1 MARIRLLVVA
11 ALLLV
16 LVGNPAALWAQD
28 SSLSWTVTAIYGES
42 YRPGTWVPL
51 RVAISNSGSDRRL
64 EVRVSNFSTT
74 LDVPG
79 GGQKATILYVQLDQT
94 TRVPVALY
102 ENGEKR
108 DTATLSLSPTAEP
121 LVATMLAQ
129 PLPQL
134 RTHSLIPLLP
144 ADLPGTSTG
153 LHMLAALALDEAAWN
168 DLAPAQQAAIA
179 QWVAG
184 GGTLIA
190 VGSATDSLPDTLQP
204 ATTAGSASFDGGVL
218 ASQIGYDQPAD
229 AIPGNVLRPTADSLT
244 LLVNGGNP
252 LLVVRT
258 VGSGRVVATAMALDA
273 PALVGWRGLDRFWAT
288 LVPQGN
294 IAPWAGPFT
303 TISSLRDGQVPT
315 YLNNLPALDLPPLR
329 TLLLLLAVYVVL
341 VGPITHLVLRRLD
354 RMAWAWI
361 TIPALT
367 LVFAMLAYGFGARQR
382 GSDILINELAI
393 IQSDGANAAT
403 VHGYAG
409 IFSPIKDEYAVQA
422 SPNTLLRP
430 LMVNAGFGG
439 PGAAQGAASA
449 LYSNDPAEI
458 RQLAINQWSMEMF
471 AFEYRLSD
479 PPRVALDLTLEG
491 ERLRGTVR
499 NLSAAPMSDAALI
512 VGGQAQKFGLLAAG
526 EERQIDMRMQ
536 SSFNQSAISYLLY
549 QAELDA
555 GYQSPR
561 GPNRD
566 LLARSQAI
574 DTAVPTGY
582 GPPSADPIFV
592 AFVDQD
598 LSILSLDQR
607 RFSRSQKTL
616 LVQQGQLDFGTG
628 EVALDSR
635 WMQLRSINV
644 VQPAVGQADF
654 CLTNRGNGMTIT
666 AATSQ
671 IEIQLPPQASRLQAS
686 ELRFVPALDGI
697 TDPSKLTYELYNW
710 SAGAWEPIVYQAGFL
725 NPAVV
730 EPYFSNGQIR
740 LRYTMPEGID
750 NGGGWWGCFSP
761 GLVVK
766 GSLQ

>member
-121 LVATMLAQ
+121 IVATMLAQ

-134 RTHSLIPLLP
+134 RTHSLIALLP
-144 ADLPGTSTG
+144 ADLPGTPTG

-168 DLAPAQQAAIA
+168 ELAPAQQTAIA

-218 ASQIGYDQPAD
+218 ARQIGYDQPAD
-229 AIPGNVLRPTADSLT
+229 AIPGNVLRPVADSFT

-288 LVPQGN
+288 LVPQSN

-341 VGPITHLVLRRLD
+341 VGPVTHLVLRRLD

-361 TIPALT
+361 TIPVLT

-403 VHGYAG
+403 VQGYAG
-409 IFSPIKDEYAVQA
+409 IFSPIKDAYAVQA

-430 LMVNAGFGG
+430 LLINAGFGG
-439 PGAAQGAASA
+439 PGAAQGAANA

-458 RQLAINQWSMEMF
+458 RQLEINQWSMEMF

-479 PPRVALDLTLEG
+479 PPRVALDLTLDG
-491 ERLRGTVR
+491 DLLRGTVR

-536 SSFNQSAISYLLY
+536 SSFNQSSISYLLY

-582 GPPSADPIFV
+582 GPPSVDPVFV

-598 LSILSLDQR
+598 LSILSLDNR

-635 WMQLRSINV
+635 WMQLRSINAAQV
-644 VQPAVGQADF
+644 AIGQADF
-654 CLTNRGNGMTIT
+654 CFTNRGNGMTIT
-666 AATSQ
+666 AETGQ
-671 IEIQLPPQASRLQAS
+671 IEIQLPPQTSRLQAS

-710 SAGAWEPIVYQAGFL
+710 QADAWEPIVYQAGFL

-730 EPYFSNGQIR
+730 EPYFSNGQVR
-740 LRYTMPEGID
+740 LRYTMPPGID